1 MQGPPRSAR
10 TACSHA
16 PPRIYHAPP
25 CACTLQVLY
34 LWGEE
39 KNTMFHTTEA
49 VDLLNATEGS
59 SAAAVPDAAHYL
71 HLQQPDAVWA
81 KVRPFVLGT
90 GATGP
95 SSR

>member
-1 MQGPPRSAR
+1 
-10 TACSHA
+10 
-16 PPRIYHAPP
+16 
-25 CACTLQVLY
+25 
-34 LWGEE
+34 
-39 KNTMFHTTEA
+39 MFHTTEA